1 MKTGTAVILS
11 LLFFALPAWPELTLQ
26 LSDPILV
33 RGEIV
38 RVSVEGSDDEGPLRL
53 DAIYRPNSQTEKKEE
68 VGRFDAEGNLDW
80 TPLDAGITR
89 LVLIGPDGE
98 EMRSRNVAVRFP
110 SASKSGLL
118 IFFLAGALLFGGSS
132 YFMRKALGEGLE

>member
-11 LLFFALPAWPELTLQ
+11 LLLFALPVWPEPSLE

-33 RGEIV
+33 RGKQV
-38 RVSVEGSDDEGPLRL
+38 RVSVGGSEDEGSLRL
-53 DAIYRPNSQTEKKEE
+53 DAIYRPNSQTEKKEK
-68 VGRFDAEGNLDW
+68 VGRFGTGGTLDW

-98 EMRSRNVAVRFP
+98 EMQSRNVAVRFP

-118 IFFLAGALLFGGSS
+118 IFFLAGVLLFGGSS
-132 YFMRKALGEGLE
+132 YFMRKALGEGIE